1 MDFRLVPSAASA
13 DTHNPIADA
22 HTVPG
27 YLMQSGSVVLISK
40 GIVSD
45 FPYLRALTI
54 YNNATFFTV
63 PFLEDVR
70 LQHLNGRAGGDN
82 AAALHRARV
91 GALDRDADLGR
102 SR

>member
-1 MDFRLVPSAASA
+1 
-13 DTHNPIADA
+13 
-22 HTVPG
+22 
-27 YLMQSGSVVLISK
+27 MQSGSVVLISK
-40 GIVSD
+40 GIVSG

-54 YNNATFFTV
+54 YNNATFFTNV